1 MRKIETEKL
10 KTVHERISKY
20 PHKLQIISL
29 VILAVLMCLPFG
41 MDKMNLLNYEQTPQ
55 LLYPF
60 TALSSGLVQKDFHFF
75 YCDGEWICRHR
86 LFPKCNF
93 QVSFFFYTIL

>member
-41 MDKMNLLNYEQTPQ
+41 MDKMNLLSFYTR
-55 LLYPF
+55 LRLYPPVWYKKI
-60 TALSSGLVQKDFHFF
+60 SIFF
-75 YCDGEWICRHR
+75 I
-86 LFPKCNF
+86 
-93 QVSFFFYTIL
+93 